1 MKVGIIRRVDDL
13 GRIIL
18 PLEIRR
24 TLRIVDGD
32 ALNISVEDGKIILE
46 KYLPDKGYAHEIRAI
61 ASCVSEDAE
70 DSDHKESCDRAVG
83 LLLKAA
89 EILQSAE

>member
-1 MKVGIIRRVDDL
+1 MKIGIIRRVDDL

-32 ALNISVEDGKIILE
+32 AFNISVEDGKIILE

-61 ASCVSEDAE
+61 ASCISENAE

-89 EILQSAE
+89 KILQSTE